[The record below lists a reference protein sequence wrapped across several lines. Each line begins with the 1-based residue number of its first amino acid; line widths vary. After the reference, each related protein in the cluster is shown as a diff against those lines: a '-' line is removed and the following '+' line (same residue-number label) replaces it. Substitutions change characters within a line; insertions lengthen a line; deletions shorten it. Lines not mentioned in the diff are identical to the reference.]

1 MSSGAS
7 AGRQSKEHED
17 PGSEALLRL
26 EGLEFRWPGRDGFS
40 LAVGS
45 FTLAHGEKLFLMGP
59 SGSGK
64 STLLNLICGIMAPH
78 SGKVLIDGTDIAGLR
93 PSQADR
99 LRADRLGI
107 IFQQFNLLPYG
118 SLLQNVLL
126 PLQFSSARRRRASA
140 NGPPEDEARRLL
152 ERLGLQVDLHARGVT
167 RLSIGQQQ
175 RVAVA
180 RAMIGNPSLIIADE
194 PTSALDADSR
204 DEFLKLLF
212 EEVERARAGLI
223 FVSHDRSLASAF
235 DRCTNIDAIVS
246 TSVPGAA

>member
-1 MSSGAS
+1 MNSRAS
-7 AGRQSKEHED
+7 ASPQNPED
-17 PGSEALLRL
+17 ENPGSECLLQL
-26 EGLEFRWPGRDGFS
+26 EGLNFRWPEKDGFS
-40 LAVGS
+40 LTVDS
-45 FTLAHGEKLFLMGP
+45 FTLARGEKLFLMGP

-64 STLLNLICGIMAPH
+64 STLLNLICGIMPPH
-78 SGKVLIDGTDIAGLR
+78 SGRILIDGTDIARLR

-99 LRADRLGI
+99 FRADKLGI

-118 SLLQNVLL
+118 SLLKNVLL
-126 PLQFSSARRRRASA
+126 PLQFSATRRQRASA

-152 ERLGLQVDLHARGVT
+152 ERLGLQRDLHARGVT

-223 FVSHDRSLASAF
+223 FVSHDRSLASVF
-235 DRCTNIDAIVS
+235 DRCMNIDAIVC
-246 TSVPGAA
+246 TPTRGAA

>member
-1 MSSGAS
+1 MNSRAS
-7 AGRQSKEHED
+7 ASPQNPED
-17 PGSEALLRL
+17 ENPGSECLLQL
-26 EGLEFRWPGRDGFS
+26 EGLNFRWPEKDGFS
-40 LAVGS
+40 LTVDS
-45 FTLAHGEKLFLMGP
+45 FTLARGEKLFLMGP

-64 STLLNLICGIMAPH
+64 STLLNLICGIMPPH
-78 SGKVLIDGTDIAGLR
+78 SGRILIDGTDIARLR

-99 LRADRLGI
+99 FRADKLGI

-118 SLLQNVLL
+118 SLLKNVLL
-126 PLQFSSARRRRASA
+126 PLQFSATRRQRASA

-152 ERLGLQVDLHARGVT
+152 ERLGLQRDLHARGVT

-223 FVSHDRSLASAF
+223 FVSHDRSLASVF
-235 DRCTNIDAIVS
+235 DRCTNIDNIVS
-246 TSVPGAA
+246 TPTRGAA